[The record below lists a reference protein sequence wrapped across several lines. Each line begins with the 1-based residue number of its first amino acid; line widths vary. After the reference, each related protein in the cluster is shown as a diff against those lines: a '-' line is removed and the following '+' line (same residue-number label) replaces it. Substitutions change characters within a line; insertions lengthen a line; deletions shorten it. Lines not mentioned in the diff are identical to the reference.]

1 MSGLSAEALG
11 ALAGLGSALTWAVT
25 SLLVRTL
32 VPPFQSVAIN
42 AIRSALS
49 GALLLGVIL
58 LTGGAGALTSISGPS
73 FVLLIISIV
82 AAIGVGDTVFF
93 DSTRRLGLGRAMS
106 ISMTYPVVAALL
118 AIAFMDE
125 RLTPQ
130 VALGSLLTL
139 GGLLLIVGLRGDG
152 EVSDAAAW
160 RLGVAGAI
168 VAAVAW
174 GVSAVLM
181 KAPLREVDAVT
192 AQAVRLPIAGAIL
205 FVTPWAR
212 GAVGQLRASEPTI
225 VWRIAGLSVLTAVSS
240 VMYVAS
246 LKYAGVTVATV
257 LSSTAPLFA
266 IPLGLLCLGERLSA
280 GPVIG
285 AVVTVAGIAVLQR

>member
-1 MSGLSAEALG
+1 VSGLSAEALG

-32 VPPFQSVAIN
+32 VPPFQAVAIN
-42 AIRSALS
+42 AIRAALS
-49 GALLLGVIL
+49 GVLLLGVIL
-58 LTGGAGALTSISGPS
+58 LTGGARALTSISGPS
-73 FVLLIISIV
+73 FVLLIVSIV

-118 AIAFMDE
+118 AITFMDE
-125 RLTPQ
+125 RVTPQ
-130 VALGSLLTL
+130 VALGSALTL
-139 GGLLLIVGLRGDG
+139 GGLLLIVGSRGDG
-152 EVSDAAAW
+152 EVSDAVAW
-160 RLGVAGAI
+160 RLGVAGAA

-192 AQAVRLPIAGAIL
+192 AQAVRLPIASAIL
-205 FVTPWAR
+205 FATPWAR
-212 GAVGQLRASEPTI
+212 GAMGQLRASEPAT
-225 VWRIAGLSVLTAVSS
+225 VWRIAVLSLLTAVSS

-280 GPVIG
+280 GPVLG
-285 AVVTVAGIAVLQR
+285 AVVAVAGIAVLQR